1 MTLTQL
7 ETNCL
12 EAFRHQRAP
21 DLDAARSEKDAW
33 LLFGLSVALEAG
45 KWIREIR
52 SRPLAGI
59 VQFKD
64 DGSPVTE
71 IEIEIELLC
80 RRRLQSFSPT
90 AAIVGEE
97 TAGELPTTGVAVAID
112 PIDGTWALLNRTAT
126 CAVSLAVFRDGSPFC
141 GIVLNPATGEMGY
154 SLSGERTRLL
164 QVSAFGEDDFACDL
178 PLEQVREG
186 VVLVNLHPS
195 RSAGLVATKL
205 FSAWAEGTI
214 RMVRMPGGSPAW
226 ALLEAAKGSFAYV
239 NLWSRKPADA
249 FDLAAGILLVR
260 NAGGNVTN
268 LYGQPIESVGH
279 HGPLVASVDA
289 TARTTI
295 SRILSAHIPDD

>member
-90 AAIVGEE
+90 TSIIGEE

-141 GIVLNPATGEMGY
+141 GIVLNPATGEMSY

-178 PLEQVREG
+178 PLSQVREAP
-186 VVLVNLHPS
+186 VLVNLHPS
-195 RSAGLVATKL
+195 RNAGPIAANF
-205 FSAWAEGTI
+205 FSAWKESVF
-214 RMVRMPGGSPAW
+214 RMVRMAGGSPAW
-226 ALLEAAKGSFAYV
+226 ALLEVAKGSFAYV
-239 NLWSRKPADA
+239 NLWSPKPADA
-249 FDLAAGILLVR
+249 FDLAAGVLLVQG
-260 NAGGNVTN
+260 AGGQVTD
-268 LYGQPIESVGH
+268 LTGQPIEPVGH
-279 HGPLVASVDA
+279 EGPFVASLEESTQNIISAIV
-289 TARTTI
+289 AR
-295 SRILSAHIPDD
+295 